1 MFDRT
6 SGHMYS
12 GLDLVC
18 SSICPR
24 PHQSWR
30 TSMIQYREL
39 GETVHGPDSFWSRH
53 ESLLREH
60 IDQCYRCLS
69 FPRRSFLSRSAVQA
83 SRRGERVGSASQV
96 NLSAVQV
103 TMCFSTRPC
112 LSAPTPPNSLGLDRI
127 VQNRDSAIELLTFS
141 VSHSVFIMEGH
152 AQASHHHVDSCV
164 GIA

>member
-1 MFDRT
+1 
-6 SGHMYS
+6 MYS

-30 TSMIQYREL
+30 TSMIQYREM
-39 GETVHGPDSFWSRH
+39 GETGHGPDSFWSRH

-69 FPRRSFLSRSAVQA
+69 FPGRSFFSRSSVQA
-83 SRRGERVGSASQV
+83 SRRSERVGSASQV

-103 TMCFSTRPC
+103 TMCFSTHPYM
-112 LSAPTPPNSLGLDRI
+112 SAPTPSNSLGLDRI
-127 VQNRDSAIELLTFS
+127 VQNRDSAIELMTFS
-141 VSHSVFIMEGH
+141 VSHSVIIIDGH
-152 AQASHHHVDSCV
+152 ARVSLHHVDTCV
-164 GIA
+164 GKA